1 MGALLAQFNLV
12 VLPGESKL
20 NIPLVKHKKFT
31 QMLFMLGTAVSV
43 MLVTT
48 SSSTT
53 HWNQMK
59 FAEDHSYVSQ

>member
-12 VLPGESKL
+12 VLPDESKL
-20 NIPLVKHKKFT
+20 NIPLVKLEQF
-31 QMLFMLGTAVSV
+31 FYSNAIGTAVSA

-48 SSSTT
+48 STT